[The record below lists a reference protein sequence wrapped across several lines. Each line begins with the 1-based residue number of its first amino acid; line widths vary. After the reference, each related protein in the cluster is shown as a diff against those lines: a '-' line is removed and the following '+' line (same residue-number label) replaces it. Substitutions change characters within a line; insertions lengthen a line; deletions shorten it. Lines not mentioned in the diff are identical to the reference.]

1 MKFLVVSAL
10 LSFAAATRVSW
21 DATYDKAST
30 SLDVV
35 ACSNGDNGVETKYG
49 WKKLGDVSTFPL
61 IGGADVISGWNDV
74 DCGTCWKL
82 AYNNRS
88 ITVLAIDHCQTGFNI
103 GKTAM
108 NQLTNNR
115 AEEVGV
121 VQATATKQ
129 ALSACG
135 L

>member
-1 MKFLVVSAL
+1 MKFLVLSAL
-10 LSFAAATRVSW
+10 ISFATAIQVSW
-21 DATYDKAST
+21 DSVYDTAST

-35 ACSNGDNGVETKYG
+35 ACSDGDNGVETKYH

-61 IGGADVISGWNDV
+61 IGGAAVIGGWNDV

-82 AYNNRS
+82 TYQNRS
-88 ITVLAIDHCQTGFNI
+88 ITMLAIDYTETGFNL
-103 GKTAM
+103 GKKAM
-108 NQLTNNR
+108 DQLTNNR
-115 AEEVGV
+115 AEELGI

-129 ALSACG
+129 TLSACG